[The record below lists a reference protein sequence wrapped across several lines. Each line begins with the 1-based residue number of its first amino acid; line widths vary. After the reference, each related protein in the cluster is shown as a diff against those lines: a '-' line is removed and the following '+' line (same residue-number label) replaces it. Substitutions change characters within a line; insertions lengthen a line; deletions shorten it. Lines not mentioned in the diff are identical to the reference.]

1 MKPVTRYLIP
11 ALMGLFAL
19 QSPDAGAALTIYQ
32 PNSHGKS
39 LTTPGA
45 WGASNNVFFVGA
57 GGTSPSPYTAQ
68 SDGAAV
74 FGVGLGDPKKDVGV
88 QISITSIDLTQWQEY
103 SASFQLSRDLGN
115 ASAVGV
121 GLQNVMITNG
131 GDSGK
136 SYFVVYSHG
145 VQGNP
150 FIDKT
155 TRESKLTYSIGA
167 GTGAYS
173 KKSPADILHGKG
185 TYGTY
190 VFGNV
195 AYEVA
200 HSFNVITD
208 WSGLNL
214 NAGLSKTFFI
224 SKLPIGIVIGVADLT
239 KYSGDGPRLVISGG
253 TGFPF

>member
-39 LTTPGA
+39 LTTPVA

-136 SYFVVYSHG
+136 
-145 VQGNP
+145 
-150 FIDKT
+150 
-155 TRESKLTYSIGA
+155 REPIYRQ
-167 GTGAYS
+167 
-173 KKSPADILHGKG
+173 
-185 TYGTY
+185 
-190 VFGNV
+190 N
-195 AYEVA
+195 
-200 HSFNVITD
+200 HS
-208 WSGLNL
+208 
-214 NAGLSKTFFI
+214 
-224 SKLPIGIVIGVADLT
+224 
-239 KYSGDGPRLVISGG
+239 
-253 TGFPF
+253 